1 VPYSLMDRSYVKNGV
16 VAYCQAN
23 DILVTAYSPVEEG
36 RLRVNPA
43 LTEVAAAHGATP
55 YQIAL
60 AWLVQQPRVITIPM
74 SGDPKHQAENWA
86 AAQIELTP
94 AELARLE

>member
-1 VPYSLMDRSYVKNGV
+1 MDRSYVKNGV
-16 VAYCQAN
+16 VAHCQAN

-43 LTEVAAAHGATP
+43 LAQVAAAHDATP

-74 SGDPKHQAENWA
+74 SGNPKHQAENLA
-86 AAQIELTP
+86 AGQIVLT
-94 AELARLE
+94 ETEMSSL